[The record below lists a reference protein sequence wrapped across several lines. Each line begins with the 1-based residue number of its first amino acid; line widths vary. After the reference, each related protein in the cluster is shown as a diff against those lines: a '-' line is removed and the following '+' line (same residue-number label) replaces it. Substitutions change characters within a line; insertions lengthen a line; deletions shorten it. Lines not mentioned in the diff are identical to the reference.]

1 MVVVVMADNASG
13 NGGGKRQPSRPSRR
27 SLLKT
32 ASVGAAG
39 LTAGCLGGLSGGD
52 SGVNKIT
59 IGGLSPLSGPYSISG
74 ERQKIAMEMAVDHA
88 IEAGDTTAEVE
99 LLMADTESTPSAAQA
114 NAQQHLDD
122 GADFIAGNISSA
134 VAMAL
139 GELAQRR
146 DVIFMGGAGDLT
158 ITSEK
163 CMSNTFI
170 LSDGAV
176 QQTNAA
182 LGHALRN
189 DMGSSVF
196 EITVDYSWGESIR
209 GYNKETL
216 IPEHNAEYAGNVF
229 TPLGTS
235 DFSQSLT
242 EAKESG
248 ADIINITQYGG
259 DQIRALS
266 QADEFGLMDG
276 DTIITVP
283 STTVAFAQQVGM
295 DTFSYENLYGGV
307 AYSWKL
313 DTPENNSFVSDF
325 KERSGGK
332 IPLSYTPAYYCG
344 LRMMLR
350 TIEETGST
358 DSATLRGELEGKS
371 IYPQIWNQGE
381 RIRECDHRA
390 TAPTMTIQG
399 LPPAEAD
406 VENGDIFDIVS
417 VPEQL
422 EQYMRPCEET
432 GCTMS

>member
-1 MVVVVMADNASG
+1 MSSKGSGRGSDERKLSAS
-13 NGGGKRQPSRPSRR
+13 SRR
-27 SLLKT
+27 HVLKA
-32 ASVGAAG
+32 ASAGAIG
-39 LTAGCLGGLSGGD
+39 LSAGCLDGLGSSS
-52 SGVNKIT
+52 SGVDTVT
-59 IGGLSPLSGPYSISG
+59 IGGLSPLSGAFAISG
-74 ERQKIAMEMAVDHA
+74 ERQRIAMEMAVDHA

-99 LLMADTESTPSAAQA
+99 LLMADTESTPSTAQG
-114 NAQQHLDD
+114 NAQEHLDD

-146 DVIFMGGAGDLT
+146 DVVFMGGAGDLT

-170 LSDGAV
+170 MSDGAV

-182 LGHALRN
+182 LGHALRE
-189 DMGSSVF
+189 DLGDSVF
-196 EITVDYSWGESIR
+196 EITVDYSWGESIHS
-209 GYNKETL
+209 YNTDSL
-216 IPEHNAEYAGNVF
+216 VPDHDAEYAGNVY

-248 ADIINITQYGG
+248 ADIVNITQYGG

-276 DTIITVP
+276 ETVVTVP
-283 STTVAFAQQVGM
+283 STTVAFARQVGM
-295 DTFSYENLYGGV
+295 ETFSYDKLYGGV

-313 DTPENNSFVSDF
+313 DTPANDSFLSAF
-325 KERSGGK
+325 QERSDGAV
-332 IPLSYTPAYYCG
+332 PLSYTPAFYCG

-350 TIEETGST
+350 AIEDTGST
-358 DSATLRGELEGKS
+358 DSSVLRDELEGME

-381 RIRECDHRA
+381 RLRECDHRA

-399 LPPAEAD
+399 LPPEEAD
-406 VENGDIFDIVS
+406 PEGGDIFDVVS
-417 VPEQL
+417 VPESL

-432 GCTMS
+432 GCSFS